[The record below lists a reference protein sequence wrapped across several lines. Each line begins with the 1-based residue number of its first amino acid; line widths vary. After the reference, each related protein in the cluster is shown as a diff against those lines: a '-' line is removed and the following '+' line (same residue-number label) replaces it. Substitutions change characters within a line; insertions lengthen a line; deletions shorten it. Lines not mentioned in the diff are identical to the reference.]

1 MERADRIS
9 ALERLK
15 NRTLSTAAVDWTDI
29 SRNIKS
35 GTVLPIIGNV
45 LRNEGIFDWY
55 FKSDEIPDSGQV
67 VKTVDDYLA
76 LRWADFLEYPLMDTT
91 NLARVAIYNR
101 VLAKSDVEARENYL
115 LFLKGML
122 LEVASADP
130 QQKDLVPQLEGQ
142 IERLSFSDMAVE
154 LDYPRLPPDTED
166 PLRCLAR
173 MHLPIYI
180 TTSYYDFLERALEKE
195 GYPPRTQICFW
206 SGESASV
213 EAEHR
218 TQHALELNRDN
229 PVVFHLFGL
238 ERYPSTMVV
247 SEGDYLDYLMRLTR
261 DTNTQNP
268 ILPLYLTDALASAKL
283 ILMGYRL
290 QNWDFRVLYRLIGES
305 KLRPSSLLVQV
316 DPKQLARDILKSE
329 EVRKYLEKYF
339 QDKSFMLHW
348 GDPEE
353 FVYQLCAEY
362 KKWTQA
368 ES

>member
-1 MERADRIS
+1 MERSDRIS

-15 NRTLSTAAVDWTDI
+15 NRTLSTTAMDWTDVC
-29 SRNIKS
+29 RNIKN
-35 GTVLPIIGNV
+35 GTLLPVLGNA
-45 LRNEGIFDWY
+45 LRNDGIFEWY
-55 FKSDEIPDSGQV
+55 FKSRDIAANNQSI
-67 VKTVDDYLA
+67 KTVDDYLS

-101 VLAKSDVEARENYL
+101 VLSKSDVEARENYL
-115 LFLKGML
+115 LFLKGIL
-122 LEVASADP
+122 LEAAGADP
-130 QQKDLVPQLEGQ
+130 QVQDQVQQLEGQ
-142 IERLSFSDMAVE
+142 IEQLSFSDLVVE
-154 LDYPRLPPDTED
+154 LDYPRLPSGKED

-173 MHLPIYI
+173 MHLPLYL
-180 TTSYYDFLERALEKE
+180 TTSYYDFLERALEAE
-195 GYPPRTQICFW
+195 GYVPRTQVCFW
-206 SGESASV
+206 SGEPASV
-213 EAEHR
+213 QSEHR

-238 ERYPSTMVV
+238 ERYPSTLVV
-247 SEGDYLDYLMRLTR
+247 SEGDYMDYLMKLTR

-290 QNWDFRVLYRLIGES
+290 QDWDFRVLYRLIGES

-329 EVRKYLEKYF
+329 EARKYLEKYF
-339 QDKSFMLHW
+339 QDKSFVVHW
-348 GDPEE
+348 GDPDD

>member
-1 MERADRIS
+1 MERSDRIS

-15 NRTLSTAAVDWTDI
+15 NRTLSTGTVDWADI
-29 SRNIKS
+29 SRNIKA
-35 GTVLPIIGNV
+35 GTVLPIIGNA
-45 LRNEGIFDWY
+45 LRNEGIFEWY
-55 FKSDEIPDSGQV
+55 FKGGEKPDSDQV
-67 VKTVDDYLA
+67 IKTVDDYLS
-76 LRWADFLEYPLMDTT
+76 LHWADFLEYPLIDTT
-91 NLARVAIYNR
+91 NLARVALYNR
-101 VLAKSDVEARENYL
+101 VLSNSDVEARENYL

-122 LEVASADP
+122 LEVAGADP
-130 QQKDLVPQLEGQ
+130 ERKDLVAQLERQ

-154 LDYPRLPPDTED
+154 LDYPRLPPDKED

-180 TTSYYDFLERALEKE
+180 TTSYYDFLERALEIE

-206 SGESASV
+206 SGEPASV
-213 EAEHR
+213 EPDHR
-218 TQHALELNRDN
+218 TQHALELNREN
-229 PVVFHLFGL
+229 PVVFHLLGL

-268 ILPLYLTDALASAKL
+268 ILPLYLTDALASDKL

-316 DPKQLARDILKSE
+316 DPKQLARDIDKSE
-329 EVRKYLEKYF
+329 EVRNYLEKYF
-339 QDKSFMLHW
+339 QDKSFIIHW
-348 GDPEE
+348 GDPDE
-353 FVYQLCAEY
+353 FVYELCAEY

>member
-1 MERADRIS
+1 MERSDRIS

-15 NRTLSTAAVDWTDI
+15 NRTLSNAEMDWTDVC
-29 SRNIKS
+29 RNIKN
-35 GTVLPIIGNV
+35 GTVLPVIGNA
-45 LRNEGIFDWY
+45 LRNDGIFDWY
-55 FKSDEIPDSGQV
+55 FKSKDIASGNQTI
-67 VKTVDDYLA
+67 KTVDDYLS

-101 VLAKSDVEARENYL
+101 VLSKSDVEAKENYL
-115 LFLKGML
+115 LFLKGIL
-122 LEVASADP
+122 LEVAGADP
-130 QQKDLVPQLEGQ
+130 QVQDQVPQLEEQ
-142 IERLSFSDMAVE
+142 IEQLSFSDLVVE
-154 LDYPRLPPDTED
+154 LDYPRLPSGKED

-173 MHLPIYI
+173 MHLPLYI
-180 TTSYYDFLERALEKE
+180 TTSYYDFLERTLEAE
-195 GYPPRTQICFW
+195 GYSPRTQICFW
-206 SGESASV
+206 SGEQASV
-213 EAEHR
+213 PAEHR
-218 TQHALELNRDN
+218 TQHALELDRDN

-238 ERYPSTMVV
+238 ERYPYTMVV
-247 SEGDYLDYLMRLTR
+247 SEGDYMDYLMKLTR

-290 QNWDFRVLYRLIGES
+290 QDWDFRVLYRLIGES

-316 DPKQLARDILKSE
+316 DPKQLARDILKSDE
-329 EVRKYLEKYF
+329 ARKYLEKYF
-339 QDKSFMLHW
+339 QDKSFIVHW
-348 GDPEE
+348 GDPDD

>member
-1 MERADRIS
+1 MDRSDRIS

-15 NRTLSTAAVDWTDI
+15 NRTLSTYAVDWAEV
-29 SRNIKS
+29 SRNIKNGS
-35 GTVLPIIGNV
+35 VLPIIGNA
-45 LRNEGIFDWY
+45 LRNDGIFDWY
-55 FKSDEIPDSGQV
+55 FKAKQVSNGKQV
-67 VKTVDDYLA
+67 VRTVDDYLA
-76 LRWADFLEYPLMDTT
+76 IRWADFLEYPLIDTD
-91 NLARVAIYNR
+91 NLARVAIYNQ
-101 VLAKSDVEARENYL
+101 VLAKSDVEAKENYL

-122 LEVASADP
+122 LEAASSDP
-130 QQKDLVPQLEGQ
+130 QSQDLVPQLEGQ
-142 IERLSFSDMAVE
+142 IEQLSFSDLAAE
-154 LDYPRLPPDTED
+154 LDYPRFPPDKDD

-173 MHLPIYI
+173 MNLPLFL
-180 TTSYYDFLERALEKE
+180 TTSYYDFLERAMEAE
-195 GYPPRTQICFW
+195 GYHPRTQVCFW
-206 SGESASV
+206 SGEPASV

-218 TQHALELNRDN
+218 TQHALELDRDN

-238 ERYPSTMVV
+238 ERYPSTIVL

-290 QNWDFRVLYRLIGES
+290 QDWDFRSLYRLIGES
-305 KLRPSSLLVQV
+305 RLRPSSLLVQV
-316 DPKQLARDILKSE
+316 DPKQLARDVLKSE
-329 EVRKYLEKYF
+329 EVRKYLAKYF
-339 QDKSFMLHW
+339 QNKSFIIHW
-348 GDPEE
+348 GDPDE

>member
-1 MERADRIS
+1 MDRSDRIS

-15 NRTLSTAAVDWTDI
+15 KRTLSAATVDWTDI
-29 SRNIKS
+29 SRNIKA
-35 GTVLPIIGNV
+35 GTVLPVIGNA
-45 LRNEGIFDWY
+45 LRNDGIFNWY
-55 FKSDEIPDSGQV
+55 FKTEGIPGNNQAII
-67 VKTVDDYLA
+67 TVDDYLA

-101 VLAKSDVEARENYL
+101 VLSKSDVEARENYL
-115 LFLKGML
+115 LFLKGIL
-122 LEVASADP
+122 LEAAGADP
-130 QQKDLVPQLEGQ
+130 RVQDQVPQLEGQ
-142 IERLSFSDMAVE
+142 IEQRSFSDLVVE
-154 LDYPRLPPDTED
+154 LDYPSLPSGKED

-173 MHLPIYI
+173 MHLPLYI
-180 TTSYYDFLERALEKE
+180 TTSYYDFLERALEAE

-206 SGESASV
+206 SGEPASV
-213 EAEHR
+213 EAGHR
-218 TQHALELNRDN
+218 TQHGLELNRDN
-229 PVVFHLFGL
+229 PVVYHLFGL

-247 SEGDYLDYLMRLTR
+247 SEGDYMDYVMRLTR

-290 QNWDFRVLYRLIGES
+290 QDWDFRILYRLIGDS

-339 QDKSFMLHW
+339 QDKSFIIHW
-348 GDPEE
+348 GNPDE